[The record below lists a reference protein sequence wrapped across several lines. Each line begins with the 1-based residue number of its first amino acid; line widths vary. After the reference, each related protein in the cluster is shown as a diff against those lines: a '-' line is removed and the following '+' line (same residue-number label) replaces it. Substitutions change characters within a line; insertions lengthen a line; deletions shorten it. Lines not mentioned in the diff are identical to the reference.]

1 MKFRFCGGLEPP
13 DWVLV
18 EIPLL
23 LSGESRKVLPSD
35 LSAMCHAL
43 AVNITREELE
53 QAQSLFEEKDE
64 RNAAV
69 AVLRFILTHAA
80 KYDVER
86 TDLVK
91 ELLQL
96 GMHLAAAEAIALSYE
111 HHRPRIQ
118 DQLRA
123 QRFRF
128 PGIEKVKWNVEA
140 DSRVSMHL
148 MLDRPVMECDVATTA
163 ASSELSFDMSKA
175 KFLALYEELRQ
186 AQSMLRSVQPSTS

>member
-1 MKFRFCGGLEPP
+1 
-13 DWVLV
+13 
-18 EIPLL
+18 
-23 LSGESRKVLPSD
+23 
-35 LSAMCHAL
+35 MCHAL
-43 AVNITREELE
+43 AANITV
-53 QAQSLFEEKDE
+53 Q
-64 RNAAV
+64 AAV

-80 KYDVER
+80 KYDVEP

-111 HHRPRIQ
+111 HLRPRIQ

-148 MLDRPVMECDVATTA
+148 MLDRPVMECNVATTPAA
-163 ASSELSFDMSKA
+163 ASSELNFDMSKA

-186 AQSMLRSVQPSTS
+186 AQSMLRSVQPSAC